1 MTKWLFLGPVL
12 LSGIGQVT
20 KHYSDAVDGDYYI
33 YGSELPQ
40 KSYDVGFVFLLP
52 MVNNMLEADKF
63 AKICKKMIYMTVCE
77 TDTVDDSYKTLE
89 KYQPM
94 YVPSEF
100 CKNILNNQFP
110 NLNCKIL
117 RHYVPLPPPP
127 PLPAKSSSPYIFY
140 TIGNIIDPRK
150 NIENLVKAFQECNF
164 PDAQLLIKATCNRP
178 VRVNAPNVTMITQ
191 YLTTEQIQK
200 IHQSCHCYVNCSH
213 SEGVGMGAVEAA
225 LHNKPVIIT
234 NYGGLQE
241 YVKTPFIINAPKDKI
256 GFDDFLFKKDM
267 VWGQPQFEDIV
278 KCLKE
283 CYEQRLT
290 HWDHEHTKILL
301 TQVPN
306 NLNNIE

>member
-20 KHYSDAVDGDYYI
+20 KHYSDAVNGDYYI

-52 MVNNMLEADKF
+52 LVNNMLEADKV
-63 AKICKKMIYMTVCE
+63 AKICKKTIYMTVCE
-77 TDTVDDSYKTLE
+77 TETVDESYKMLE

-117 RHYVPLPPPP
+117 RHYVPLPP

-178 VRVNAPNVTMITQ
+178 RA
-191 YLTTEQIQK
+191 
-200 IHQSCHCYVNCSH
+200 
-213 SEGVGMGAVEAA
+213 
-225 LHNKPVIIT
+225 
-234 NYGGLQE
+234 
-241 YVKTPFIINAPKDKI
+241 
-256 GFDDFLFKKDM
+256 
-267 VWGQPQFEDIV
+267 
-278 KCLKE
+278 
-283 CYEQRLT
+283 R
-290 HWDHEHTKILL
+290 
-301 TQVPN
+301 
-306 NLNNIE
+306 